1 MQRRKLHLLPH
12 NSDEFCLEVD
22 KIDYICSVELK
33 SMMITEQDNFKRYD
47 SPEQYAEAFQQMIDA
62 REKWLEQVCE
72 QETQNKAEYIVIFI
86 SEFAHRF
93 GLSTVQAYRYL
104 NRYKAIDFLDE
115 QYNVAH
121 TQSFEDMVQNMAG
134 YCQRHGGALA

>member
-1 MQRRKLHLLPH
+1 MAKGSFLSKLIVTFALGFLQKTLHAMP
-12 NSDEFCLEVD
+12 
-22 KIDYICSVELK
+22 
-33 SMMITEQDNFKRYD
+33 
-47 SPEQYAEAFQQMIDA
+47 
-62 REKWLEQVCE
+62 

-86 SEFAHRF
+86 SEFARCF
-93 GLSTVQAYRYL
+93 GLSALQAYRYL

-134 YCQRHGGALA
+134 YCQRHGGALV

>member
-1 MQRRKLHLLPH
+1 MNRERIILAYKNYFKDFISSLSDAERNESFMEKLKQIRRIAAIFK
-12 NSDEFCLEVD
+12 NTGVT
-22 KIDYICSVELK
+22 LK
-33 SMMITEQDNFKRYD
+33 QTIMS
-47 SPEQYAEAFQQMIDA
+47 
-62 REKWLEQVCE
+62 

-86 SEFAHRF
+86 SEFARRF
-93 GLSTVQAYRYL
+93 GLSAVQAYRYL

>member
-1 MQRRKLHLLPH
+1 MP
-12 NSDEFCLEVD
+12 
-22 KIDYICSVELK
+22 
-33 SMMITEQDNFKRYD
+33 
-47 SPEQYAEAFQQMIDA
+47 
-62 REKWLEQVCE
+62 

-86 SEFAHRF
+86 SEFARRF
-93 GLSTVQAYRYL
+93 GLSAVQAYRYL

-134 YCQRHGGALA
+134 YCQRHGGALI